1 MVVGDH
7 LGLSALRTQVLRYLA
22 EVSDRR
28 WVGITQTAKGHP
40 YFPLRNA
47 IQPDNHKDHNSQHL
61 RLFLHRRPPP
71 KVTPLMVRQQPK
83 LRLLPIPQA
92 KEIPESAL
100 KQPVPLHWQ
109 GLIQGG
115 KWR

>member
-7 LGLSALRTQVLRYLA
+7 LGLSALRTEVLRYRT
-22 EVSDRR
+22 EVSGRR
-28 WVGITQTAKGHP
+28 WVGVAQTPEG
-40 YFPLRNA
+40 PLTIPLLNT

-71 KVTPLMVRQQPK
+71 EVTPLLVRQQPK
-83 LRLLPIPQA
+83 LRLLPVPQT
-92 KEIPESAL
+92 KEILKSAL

-115 KWR
+115 KRR